1 MATKAMNAGRG
12 GPGNRRAAAGR
23 PGRPH
28 LSPLF
33 VFLLSAETVLAL
45 YLALLVFT
53 RIDGVLLP
61 GNELN
66 VGFLG
71 NVPGVGGSEV
81 AGGRIN
87 VLLVGVDRR
96 PEDGNEPTRTDTIV
110 VATVDTTSKT
120 GALLSIPR
128 DLYVAIPLDPND
140 PFMERI
146 NTAYVYGELYDY
158 PGGGIALLEAT
169 IERNLGIPINHY
181 VMVDF
186 LAFERV
192 IDDLGGIDIQA
203 EKDIYYANY
212 SNDDIHGRELYIPA
226 GWQRMDGYTALA
238 YARFRND
245 AEGDLGRIRRQQ
257 QVMMAAAEKALALGW
272 LDRAPSLWDSYR
284 NAITTDV
291 SAGKIPGYA
300 LLAKQVDLDALEH
313 RSLGENLNG
322 RPAVR
327 NCSTSQGASVL
338 CPNWDVV
345 DTIVHQIFLDPRV
358 KQEAATVEVRN
369 GTADPLLTD
378 AAVEYLIF
386 QGLRPEAVRAGGVTG
401 PQDRTVIYVYNGKEH
416 TARAIAQ
423 WLQVPTSQV
432 VKGGGQSP
440 GADVVVVLGPDSTIP
455 QEE

>member
-1 MATKAMNAGRG
+1 MNAARGGRG
-12 GPGNRRAAAGR
+12 RRRQAGR
-23 PGRPH
+23 AGGSR

-33 VFLLSAETVLAL
+33 VFILSAETVLAL

-53 RIDGVLLP
+53 RVDGVLLP

-66 VGFLG
+66 VGILN

-81 AGGRIN
+81 EGGRIN

-96 PEDGNEPTRTDTIV
+96 PEDGDEPTRTDTIV
-110 VATVDTTSKT
+110 VATLDTVTKT
-120 GALLSIPR
+120 GAILGIPR

-169 IERNLGIPINHY
+169 IERNLGIPIDQY

-186 LAFERV
+186 LAFERL
-192 IDDLGGIDIQA
+192 IDDLGGIDIEA
-203 EKDIYYANY
+203 EKEIYYANY
-212 SNDDIHGRELYIPA
+212 SNDDVHGRELYIPA
-226 GWQRMDGYTALA
+226 GWQHMDGYTALA

-245 AEGDLGRIRRQQ
+245 EEGDLGRIRRQQ

-272 LDRAPSLWDSYR
+272 LDRAPALWNSYR
-284 NAITTDV
+284 NAIVTDV
-291 SAGKIPGYA
+291 STARIPGYA

-313 RSLGENLNG
+313 RSLGEQVNG
-322 RPAVR
+322 QFAVR
-327 NCSTSQGASVL
+327 NCSTAQGASVL

-345 DTIVHQIFLDPRV
+345 DIIIRQVFLDPRV

-369 GTADPLLTD
+369 GTGDPFLADR
-378 AAVEYLIF
+378 AAAYLVA
-386 QGLRPEAVRAGGVTG
+386 QGLPQEAVNAGGVVGQAGETI
-401 PQDRTVIYVYNGKEH
+401 IYVYNGKEQ
-416 TARAIAQ
+416 TGRAIAE
-423 WLQVPTSQV
+423 WLGVPASRV
-432 VKGGGQSP
+432 VKGGGQVP
-440 GADVVVVLGPDSTIP
+440 AADVVVVLGPDATIP
-455 QEE
+455 EED